1 MDKLIAFCGLDCAG
15 CEAYLATQ
23 AGDEAAKLTLLEK
36 WRVEF
41 DSPDMPLA
49 AVTCDGC
56 TSTGQL
62 GGYCQDCPVRACA
75 VEKGFENC
83 AHCADYGTCETL
95 NGFIGDPNR
104 QTDAGR
110 DPGGVIIEESEVCV
124 VPEPGVKVRLVFCL
138 GWTLP
143 LIRRCAPPSPLG
155 EGYRPFVYHF
165 LGSWIRKL

>member
-1 MDKLIAFCGLDCAG
+1 MEKMIAFCGLDCAG

-56 TSTGQL
+56 TSTGRL

-75 VEKGFENC
+75 VKKGFENC

-95 NGFIGDPNR
+95 NGFIAEIPDAK
-104 QTDAGR
+104 QTLDA
-110 DPGGVIIEESEVCV
+110 
-124 VPEPGVKVRLVFCL
+124 
-138 GWTLP
+138 
-143 LIRRCAPPSPLG
+143 IRAAL
-155 EGYRPFVYHF
+155 
-165 LGSWIRKL
+165 